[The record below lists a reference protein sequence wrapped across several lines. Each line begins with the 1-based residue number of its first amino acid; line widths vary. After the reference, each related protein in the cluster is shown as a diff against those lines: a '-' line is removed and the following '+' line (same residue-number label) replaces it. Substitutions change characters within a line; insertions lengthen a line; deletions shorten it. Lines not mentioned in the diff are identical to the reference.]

1 MRTLSA
7 AFPMLGA
14 HQLRGLVLLSY
25 GLVLSKQATLSQIA
39 LALTSPR
46 QVNTM
51 VRRLQRWLSNPR
63 LPWAAIQDRWVY
75 WLLQRLPDRGLLLV
89 DETKL
94 STHLGVMMVGV
105 AVQGGCIPLIW
116 RCYNPNAYPP
126 KDRSTSSSVCCS
138 VWFRF

>member
-1 MRTLSA
+1 MNSPQFYSWLRTLSA

-51 VRRLQRWLSNPR
+51 VR
-63 LPWAAIQDRWVY
+63 
-75 WLLQRLPDRGLLLV
+75 
-89 DETKL
+89 
-94 STHLGVMMVGV
+94 
-105 AVQGGCIPLIW
+105 
-116 RCYNPNAYPP
+116 
-126 KDRSTSSSVCCS
+126 VCS
-138 VWFRF
+138 AG